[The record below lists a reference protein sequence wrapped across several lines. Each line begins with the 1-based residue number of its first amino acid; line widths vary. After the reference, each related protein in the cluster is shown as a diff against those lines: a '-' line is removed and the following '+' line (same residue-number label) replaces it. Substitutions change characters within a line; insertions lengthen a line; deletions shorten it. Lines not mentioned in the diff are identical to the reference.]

1 METPCWICLKMPF
14 TAPLLSI
21 AANQFDCL
29 IENTNTYPQ
38 PVTSSNSFRFSNN
51 ASGTWNVIKDTKSI
65 TNGTIDNI
73 NGDGVRL
80 NAAGTLKLT
89 LLQNY
94 TVTGSITGDSAGM
107 TVALTENTSSSSEPA
122 SPLNTFD
129 FTTFQHGS
137 TASITQAP
145 NFGTITLSYTS
156 PGNNALY
163 YGLRRL
169 VSHTGNLQASGRL
182 LIGINKT

>member
-1 METPCWICLKMPF
+1 MPF
-14 TAPLLSI
+14 TSPLLT
-21 AANQFDCL
+21 AVAGLQFDCL

-38 PVTSSNSFRFSNN
+38 PSTSSNSFRLSNN
-51 ASGTWNVIKDTKSI
+51 ASGSWNVIKDTKSI
-65 TNGTIDNI
+65 TNGTTDHP

-80 NAAGTLKLT
+80 NNSGTLTLT
-89 LLQNY
+89 LIQNY

-107 TVALTENTSSSSEPA
+107 AVRLTDTTLSSSPPA
-122 SPLNTFD
+122 NPINSFD

-137 TASITQAP
+137 TGSITQAP
-145 NFGTITLSYTS
+145 HFGTIQLSLDS
-156 PGNNALY
+156 GNNALY